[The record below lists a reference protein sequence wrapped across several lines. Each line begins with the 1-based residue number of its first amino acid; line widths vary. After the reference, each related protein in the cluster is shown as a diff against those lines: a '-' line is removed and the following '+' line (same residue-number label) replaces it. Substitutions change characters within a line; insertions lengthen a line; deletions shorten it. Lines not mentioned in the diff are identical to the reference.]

1 MDRLTAHGIEI
12 DVPPGWEAELSVRG
26 DDPLVVIHAANF
38 WMPAERA
45 DYASEV
51 LDVMGFRDIFISLI
65 EFETAP
71 RFASQGIPDK
81 LDPEDY
87 SRSRLPRR
95 IGDLSGAQ
103 HFFSTANRAFC
114 LHVVIGSHGLRRAL
128 GTGVNRFL
136 SGLSIVEWGL
146 MPVPAKKRRDGL

>member
-1 MDRLTAHGIEI
+1 MDRLTAHGIGVE
-12 DVPPGWEAELSVRG
+12 VPAGWEAELSVQG
-26 DDPLVVIHAANF
+26 DDPLVVLHAANF

-51 LDVMGFRDIFISLI
+51 LDTMGPRDIFISLI

-81 LDPEDY
+81 LDPENY

-95 IGDLSGAQ
+95 KGDLSGAQ
-103 HFFSTANRAFC
+103 HFFSVANRAFC
-114 LHVVIGSHGLRRAL
+114 LHVVIGSHDLRRTLAS
-128 GTGVNRFL
+128 GVNRFL
-136 SGLSIVEWGL
+136 SGLSIVEW
-146 MPVPAKKRRDGL
+146 V